1 VRVAEPDGPDPSLD
15 NSMRLWRHLGQPG
28 RSMAEMCAGGTGSN
42 SGITYRDW
50 VTAKRP
56 IGLMVEPNNNL
67 LSSPALVKVA
77 HFENLLSEK

>member
-1 VRVAEPDGPDPSLD
+1 
-15 NSMRLWRHLGQPG
+15 
-28 RSMAEMCAGGTGSN
+28 MAEMCAGGTGSN

-77 HFENLLSEK
+77 HFDNLLSEK